1 MTKVVLQPNERER
14 VRRDAGRAA
23 LPEFGSLAELSQ
35 WVDDNATNLAG
46 VRAVLKRVL
55 AAIVVLQRD

>member
-1 MTKVVLQPNERER
+1 MTKVVLQRPQAD
-14 VRRDAGRAA
+14 VVKRDAGRVS

-55 AAIVVLQRD
+55 AALVVLQRD